1 MCENQEIQTRFC
13 FTAKDTTIHP
23 TKEYL
28 LCVQTANLKKKPA
41 CPLLNLGAILNM

>member
-28 LCVQTANLKKKPA
+28 LSVQTANFKKSLHAPY
-41 CPLLNLGAILNM
+41 